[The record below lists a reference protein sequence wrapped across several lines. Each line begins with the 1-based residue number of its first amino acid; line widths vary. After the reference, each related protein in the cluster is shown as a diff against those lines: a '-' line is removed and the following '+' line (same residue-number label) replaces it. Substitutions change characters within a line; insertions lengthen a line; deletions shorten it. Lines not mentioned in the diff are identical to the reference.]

1 MEGARR
7 AMADSV
13 LGRRL
18 RHGNDRHDNDNDH
31 DHDNPNQFEPA
42 APAAACR
49 WPYVI
54 HVEHLYI
61 RHDKSLYIRRH
72 DKSLYVRRHDKSL
85 YVRRNVESLYI
96 RYVESLLRRH
106 KHGHHVSLPDHGI
119 GRTRL

>member
-1 MEGARR
+1 
-7 AMADSV
+7 MADSV

-31 DHDNPNQFEPA
+31 DHPNQLEPA

-49 WPYVI
+49 WRYVI
-54 HVEHLYI
+54 HVEHHYFRNVESVYI
-61 RHDKSLYIRRH
+61 RRHDKSLYIRRH

-106 KHGHHVSLPDHGI
+106 EHGDHVSLPDHGT

>member
-31 DHDNPNQFEPA
+31 DHPNQLEPA

-61 RHDKSLYIRRH
+61 RHDKSLYI
-72 DKSLYVRRHDKSL
+72 RRHDKSL

>member
-1 MEGARR
+1 
-7 AMADSV
+7 MADSV
-13 LGRRL
+13 FGRRL
-18 RHGNDRHDNDNDH
+18 RHGNDRHDDDYDDN
-31 DHDNPNQFEPA
+31 HDNPNQLEPA

-72 DKSLYVRRHDKSL
+72 DKSLYIRRHDKSL

-106 KHGHHVSLPDHGI
+106 EHGDHVSLPDHGT